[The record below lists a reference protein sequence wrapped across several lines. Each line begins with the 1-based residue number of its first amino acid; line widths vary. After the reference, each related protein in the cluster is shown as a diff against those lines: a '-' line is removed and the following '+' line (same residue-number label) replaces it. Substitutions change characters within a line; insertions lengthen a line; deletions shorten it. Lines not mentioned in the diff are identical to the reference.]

1 MPQSTTPNSR
11 QVIFRSSIRPVYY
24 PGTTLFEGIVCPKR
38 EKTWFEG
45 MGSDLGLDSA
55 GILPSKRV
63 VYLKGT
69 PVRSN
74 EFLKPFVQNEFNCS
88 FFFLRFMWADDLI
101 HGWHVRTGRNEGGT
115 ARYGVGSTVKSAAK
129 AQVTSRRRLCTA
141 RIIALRACA
150 AAVDAGTVSLE
161 AEPVVLGE
169 TWFPRSTHHDP
180 DRGGPWASV
189 RAHNQAP
196 WTPIT

>member
-1 MPQSTTPNSR
+1 VTIKKIWEGAGNNYLFFRSTMIQMTEKDYLDHECKSDLVDIFMPQSTTPNSR
-11 QVIFRSSIRPVYY
+11 QVIFRSSIRPVNY

-63 VYLKGT
+63 VYLKGP

-88 FFFLRFMWADDLI
+88 FFFLRFM
-101 HGWHVRTGRNEGGT
+101 
-115 ARYGVGSTVKSAAK
+115 
-129 AQVTSRRRLCTA
+129 
-141 RIIALRACA
+141 
-150 AAVDAGTVSLE
+150 
-161 AEPVVLGE
+161 
-169 TWFPRSTHHDP
+169 
-180 DRGGPWASV
+180 
-189 RAHNQAP
+189 
-196 WTPIT
+196 